1 MNKYRER
8 KKQRFHLKI
17 LMIFEVIVCYM
28 ALLNIVSHARG
39 PQNYDILTDTPL
51 AVVSDFSSF
60 DGGSTEQGMLLEN
73 QTPGTAVGYQAE
85 LSLNELESIYISF
98 SVDCPAEY
106 AGGTLIVDLYD
117 YESNYD
123 SPEQEY
129 HLTLQQGV
137 NKAAFSLKPGE
148 NAPSNAMLRFFTTDP
163 AKYQLKDI
171 NVFHEIL
178 ESKLT
183 RTMIAVFMISLVIC
197 VITLIIYFH
206 YFKAKTWKR
215 KNDIREEY

>member
-1 MNKYRER
+1 MNKYQER
-8 KKQRFHLKI
+8 KKQRFYLKI

-28 ALLNIVSHARG
+28 ALLNIISHARG
-39 PQNYDILTDTPL
+39 PQNYDILADTPL

-137 NKAAFSLKPGE
+137 NEAVFSLKPGE

-163 AKYQLKDI
+163 AKYQLDSLQIYKEQSLPKVTNI
-171 NVFHEIL
+171 MVTVAVVFLIAIV
-178 ESKLT
+178 LT
-183 RTMIAVFMISLVIC
+183 AFF
-197 VITLIIYFH
+197 Y
-206 YFKAKTWKR
+206 KR
-215 KNDIREEY
+215 MSGEKK